1 MESLLQQLQKMNQF
15 ISAPCGGNGKCGKC
29 AVRFK
34 KGATEITARDREVF
48 TEEQLKLGWRLACLS
63 YPKEEY
69 EIEIPDAEEKIF
81 AQMDR
86 TFSEQTKDGTS
97 PKQLDGPGTFQRK
110 SDYGIAIDI
119 GTTTLAAVLVDLN
132 TGKTVSAATGINHQR
147 IYGSDVLSRIRAS
160 VDGRRFEMQR
170 CIRQDL
176 RKLIG
181 ELWTENIK
189 KIVIAG
195 NTTMCH
201 LLRGFPCDRLGVA
214 PFVPVDIGMMK
225 GSAGELLGL
234 KEFTAEVTILP
245 GISAF
250 IGADIAS
257 GAALLGMEATE
268 SYKLLLD
275 IGTNGEMVL
284 GKKDHLFA
292 ASTSAGPAFEGGNIS
307 CGMASI
313 PGAISHVV
321 IDEMEKAHVDVIGT
335 QDLEKDDVSGEKAAC
350 GDHHSI
356 SGDGIY
362 GSGMS
367 GHEISG
373 AGISESGICGSGM
386 IDLYAEF
393 LRHGIV
399 DEYGTYIDEYFEN
412 GYFLTDT
419 VKFTQG
425 DIRELQMAKAAI
437 RAGIEILLQK
447 AGINASQVESCYLA
461 GGFGS
466 QMDVRNAVRIGL
478 IPPELNEKTIAAGN
492 TSLEGAKQYLL
503 GRLTDAQLEKLIED
517 TKEVNLA
524 NEKEFE
530 ELYLQH
536 M

>member
-1 MESLLQQLQKMNQF
+1 MNQF

-48 TEEQLKLGWRLACLS
+48 TEEQLKLGWRLACLA
-63 YPKEEY
+63 YPKEGY
-69 EIEIPDAEEKIF
+69 EIEIPGAEEKIF

-86 TFSEQTKDGTS
+86 TFSEQTKDGIS
-97 PKQLDGPGTFQRK
+97 SKQLDDPGAFQRE

-132 TGKTVSAATGINHQR
+132 TGKTVSAAAGINHQR
-147 IYGSDVLSRIRAS
+147 IYGSDVLSRIWAS

-181 ELWTENIK
+181 ELWTENVK

-201 LLRGFPCDRLGVA
+201 LLRGFSCDKLGVA

-225 GSAGELLGL
+225 GSAAELLGL

-257 GAALLGMEATE
+257 GAALLGMEASE

-275 IGTNGEMVL
+275 IGTNGEMVF
-284 GKKDHLFA
+284 GKKEHLFA

-321 IDEMEKAHVDVIGT
+321 IDEKKKAHVDVI
-335 QDLEKDDVSGEKAAC
+335 C
-350 GDHHSI
+350 GL
-356 SGDGIY
+356 
-362 GSGMS
+362 GMS

-419 VKFTQG
+419 VKFTQS

-447 AGINASQVESCYLA
+447 AGINASQVESCFLA

-478 IPPELNEKTIAAGN
+478 IPPELNDKTIAAGN

-503 GRLTDAQLEKLIED
+503 GRLADAQLEKLIED

-530 ELYLQH
+530 ELYLRY

>member
-1 MESLLQQLQKMNQF
+1 MNQF

-321 IDEMEKAHVDVIGT
+321 IDEKKKAHVDVI
-335 QDLEKDDVSGEKAAC
+335 C
-350 GDHHSI
+350 GL
-356 SGDGIY
+356 
-362 GSGMS
+362 GMS

-373 AGISESGICGSGM
+373 AGISGSGICGSGM

-447 AGINASQVESCYLA
+447 AGINASQVENCYLA

-466 QMDVRNAVRIGL
+466 QMDVRNAVKIGL
-478 IPPELNEKTIAAGN
+478 IPPELNDKTVAAGN
-492 TSLEGAKQYLL
+492 TALEGAKQYLL
-503 GRLTDAQLEKLIED
+503 GRLTDPQLKKLIED

>member
-321 IDEMEKAHVDVIGT
+321 IDEKKKAHVDVI
-335 QDLEKDDVSGEKAAC
+335 C
-350 GDHHSI
+350 GL
-356 SGDGIY
+356 
-362 GSGMS
+362 GMS

-373 AGISESGICGSGM
+373 AGISGSGICGSGM

-447 AGINASQVESCYLA
+447 AGINASQVENCYLA

-466 QMDVRNAVRIGL
+466 QMDVRNAVKIGL
-478 IPPELNEKTIAAGN
+478 IPPELNDKTVAAGN
-492 TSLEGAKQYLL
+492 TALEGAKQYLL
-503 GRLTDAQLEKLIED
+503 GRLTDPQLKKLIED

-530 ELYLQH
+530 ELYLRY

>member
-284 GKKDHLFA
+284 GKKEHLFA

-321 IDEMEKAHVDVIGT
+321 IDEKKKAHVDVI
-335 QDLEKDDVSGEKAAC
+335 C
-350 GDHHSI
+350 GL
-356 SGDGIY
+356 
-362 GSGMS
+362 GMS

-373 AGISESGICGSGM
+373 AGISGSGICGSGM

-447 AGINASQVESCYLA
+447 AGINASQVENCYLA

-466 QMDVRNAVRIGL
+466 QMDVRNAVKIGL
-478 IPPELNEKTIAAGN
+478 IPPELNDKTVAAGN
-492 TSLEGAKQYLL
+492 TALEGAKQYLL
-503 GRLTDAQLEKLIED
+503 GRLTDPQLKKLIED

>member
-110 SDYGIAIDI
+110 SDYGIALDS

-321 IDEMEKAHVDVIGT
+321 IDEKKKAHVDVI
-335 QDLEKDDVSGEKAAC
+335 C
-350 GDHHSI
+350 GL
-356 SGDGIY
+356 
-362 GSGMS
+362 GMS

-373 AGISESGICGSGM
+373 AGISGSGICGSGM

-447 AGINASQVESCYLA
+447 AGINASQVENCYLA

-466 QMDVRNAVRIGL
+466 QMDVRNAVKIGL
-478 IPPELNEKTIAAGN
+478 IPPELNDKTVAAGN
-492 TSLEGAKQYLL
+492 TALEGAKQYLL
-503 GRLTDAQLEKLIED
+503 GRLTDPQLKKLIED

>member
-1 MESLLQQLQKMNQF
+1 
-15 ISAPCGGNGKCGKC
+15 
-29 AVRFK
+29 
-34 KGATEITARDREVF
+34 
-48 TEEQLKLGWRLACLS
+48 
-63 YPKEEY
+63 
-69 EIEIPDAEEKIF
+69 
-81 AQMDR
+81 
-86 TFSEQTKDGTS
+86 
-97 PKQLDGPGTFQRK
+97 
-110 SDYGIAIDI
+110 
-119 GTTTLAAVLVDLN
+119 
-132 TGKTVSAATGINHQR
+132 
-147 IYGSDVLSRIRAS
+147 
-160 VDGRRFEMQR
+160 MQR

-321 IDEMEKAHVDVIGT
+321 IDEKKKAHVDVI
-335 QDLEKDDVSGEKAAC
+335 C
-350 GDHHSI
+350 GL
-356 SGDGIY
+356 
-362 GSGMS
+362 GMS

-373 AGISESGICGSGM
+373 AGISGSGICGSGM

-447 AGINASQVESCYLA
+447 AGINASQVENCYLA

-466 QMDVRNAVRIGL
+466 QMDVRNAVKIGL
-478 IPPELNEKTIAAGN
+478 IPPELNDKTVAAGN
-492 TSLEGAKQYLL
+492 TALEGAKQYLL
-503 GRLTDAQLEKLIED
+503 GRLTDPQLKKLIED

>member
-97 PKQLDGPGTFQRK
+97 PKQLDGSGTFQRK

-321 IDEMEKAHVDVIGT
+321 IDEKKKAHVDVI
-335 QDLEKDDVSGEKAAC
+335 C
-350 GDHHSI
+350 GL
-356 SGDGIY
+356 
-362 GSGMS
+362 GMS

-373 AGISESGICGSGM
+373 AGISGSGICGSGM

-447 AGINASQVESCYLA
+447 AGINASQVENCYLA

-466 QMDVRNAVRIGL
+466 QMDVRNAVKIGL
-478 IPPELNEKTIAAGN
+478 IPPELNDKTVAAGN
-492 TSLEGAKQYLL
+492 TALEGAKQYLL
-503 GRLTDAQLEKLIED
+503 GRLTDPQLKKLIED

>member
-1 MESLLQQLQKMNQF
+1 MESLLKQLQKMDQF

-34 KGATEITARDREVF
+34 KGATEITAKDREVF

-63 YPKEEY
+63 YPEDGY
-69 EIEIPDAEEKIF
+69 EVDLPGAEEQIF

-86 TFSEQTKDGTS
+86 TFSEQTKDGIS
-97 PKQLDGPGTFQRK
+97 LKQPDDPGDFQRK

-119 GTTTLAAVLVDLN
+119 GTTTLAAILVDLS
-132 TGKTVSAATGINHQR
+132 TGKTVSAASGINHQR
-147 IYGSDVLSRIRAS
+147 IYGADVLSRIRVS

-176 RKLIG
+176 RKLFLEFGID
-181 ELWTENIK
+181 TAQNVK
-189 KIVIAG
+189 SIVIAG

-214 PFVPVDIGMMK
+214 PFVPVDIGIMK
-225 GSAGELLGL
+225 GSVGELLGL
-234 KEFTAEVTILP
+234 KEFRAEVTILP

-250 IGADIAS
+250 VGADIAS
-257 GAALLGMEATE
+257 GAALLGMEESE
-268 SYKLLLD
+268 SYQLLLD

-284 GKKDHLFA
+284 GKKEHLFA

-321 IDEMEKAHVDVIGT
+321 IDEKKKAHVDVIGAR
-335 QDLEKDDVSGEKAAC
+335 DFGEDDPSGGNAASQNRQ
-350 GDHHSI
+350 SI
-356 SGDGIY
+356 SGD
-362 GSGMS
+362 
-367 GHEISG
+367 
-373 AGISESGICGSGM
+373 GICGSGM

-393 LRHGIV
+393 MRHGMV
-399 DEYGTYIDEYFEN
+399 DEYGTYVDEYFEN

-419 VKFTQG
+419 VKFTQS

-466 QMDVRNAVRIGL
+466 QMDVRNAVKIGL
-478 IPPELNEKTIAAGN
+478 IPPELNDKTIAAGN
-492 TSLEGAKQYLL
+492 TALEGAKQYLL
-503 GRLTDAQLEKLIED
+503 GRLTDAQLKKLIED

-524 NEKEFE
+524 NEKDFE
-530 ELYLQH
+530 ELYLRY

>member
-1 MESLLQQLQKMNQF
+1 MESLLQQLQKMDRF

-34 KGATEITARDREVF
+34 KGATEITAKDREVF
-48 TEEQLKLGWRLACLS
+48 TEEQLESGWRLACLS
-63 YPKEEY
+63 YPEDGY
-69 EIEIPDAEEKIF
+69 EIELPGAEEQIF
-81 AQMDR
+81 TQMDR
-86 TFSEQTKDGTS
+86 TFSEQTKDGIS
-97 PKQLDGPGTFQRK
+97 SKQSDDPGDFQRK

-225 GSAGELLGL
+225 GSAVELLGL

-250 IGADIAS
+250 VGADIAS
-257 GAALLGMEATE
+257 GAALLGMEASE

-284 GKKDHLFA
+284 GKKEHLFA

-321 IDEMEKAHVDVIGT
+321 IDEKKKAHVDVIGAR
-335 QDLEKDDVSGEKAAC
+335 DFGEDDPSGGNAVRQNRQ
-350 GDHHSI
+350 SI
-356 SGDGIY
+356 SGD
-362 GSGMS
+362 
-367 GHEISG
+367 
-373 AGISESGICGSGM
+373 GICGSGM

-393 LRHGIV
+393 MSHGMV
-399 DEYGTYIDEYFEN
+399 DEYGTYVDEYFEN

-419 VKFTQG
+419 VKFTQS

-530 ELYLQH
+530 ELYLRY

>member
-321 IDEMEKAHVDVIGT
+321 IDEKKKAHVDVI
-335 QDLEKDDVSGEKAAC
+335 C
-350 GDHHSI
+350 GL
-356 SGDGIY
+356 
-362 GSGMS
+362 GMS

-373 AGISESGICGSGM
+373 AGISGSGICGSGM

-447 AGINASQVESCYLA
+447 AGINASQVENCYLA

-466 QMDVRNAVRIGL
+466 QMDVRNAVKIGL
-478 IPPELNEKTIAAGN
+478 IPPELNDKTVAAGN
-492 TSLEGAKQYLL
+492 TALEGAKQYLL
-503 GRLTDAQLEKLIED
+503 GRLTDPQLKKLIED

>member
-63 YPKEEY
+63 YPKEGY

-97 PKQLDGPGTFQRK
+97 SKQPDDPGAFQRK

-214 PFVPVDIGMMK
+214 PFVPVDIGIMK

-257 GAALLGMEATE
+257 GAALLGMEASE

-284 GKKDHLFA
+284 GKKEHLFA

-321 IDEMEKAHVDVIGT
+321 IDEKKKAHVDVIGT
-335 QDLEKDDVSGEKAAC
+335 QNFGKDDTSGEKAAC
-350 GDHHSI
+350 GDHHGI
-356 SGDGIY
+356 SGDGV
-362 GSGMS
+362 
-367 GHEISG
+367 
-373 AGISESGICGSGM
+373 CGSGM

-478 IPPELNEKTIAAGN
+478 IPPELNDKTIAAGN
-492 TSLEGAKQYLL
+492 TALEGAKQYLL
-503 GRLTDAQLEKLIED
+503 GRLTDSQLKKLIED

>member
-97 PKQLDGPGTFQRK
+97 PKQLDGSGTFQRK

-321 IDEMEKAHVDVIGT
+321 IDEKKKAHVD
-335 QDLEKDDVSGEKAAC
+335 
-350 GDHHSI
+350 
-356 SGDGIY
+356 GIC

-419 VKFTQG
+419 VKFTQS

-447 AGINASQVESCYLA
+447 AGINASQVENCYLA

-466 QMDVRNAVRIGL
+466 QMDVRNAVKIGL
-478 IPPELNEKTIAAGN
+478 IPPELNDKTVAAGN
-492 TSLEGAKQYLL
+492 TALEGAKQYLL
-503 GRLTDAQLEKLIED
+503 GRLTDPQLKKLIED

>member
-63 YPKEEY
+63 YPKEGY
-69 EIEIPDAEEKIF
+69 EIEIPGAEEQIF

-86 TFSEQTKDGTS
+86 TFSEQTKDGIS
-97 PKQLDGPGTFQRK
+97 SKQLDDPGAFQRK

-119 GTTTLAAVLVDLN
+119 GTTTLAAVLVDLS

-181 ELWTENIK
+181 ELWTENVK

-321 IDEMEKAHVDVIGT
+321 IDEKKKAHVDVI
-335 QDLEKDDVSGEKAAC
+335 C
-350 GDHHSI
+350 GL
-356 SGDGIY
+356 
-362 GSGMS
+362 GMS

-373 AGISESGICGSGM
+373 AGISGSGICGSGM

-447 AGINASQVESCYLA
+447 AGINASQVENCYLA

-466 QMDVRNAVRIGL
+466 QMDVRNAVKIGL
-478 IPPELNEKTIAAGN
+478 IPPELNDKTVAAGN
-492 TSLEGAKQYLL
+492 TALEGAKQYLL
-503 GRLTDAQLEKLIED
+503 GRLTDPQLKKLIED

>member
-1 MESLLQQLQKMNQF
+1 MNQF

-63 YPKEEY
+63 YPKEGY
-69 EIEIPDAEEKIF
+69 EIEIPGAEEQIF

-86 TFSEQTKDGTS
+86 TFSEQTKDGIS
-97 PKQLDGPGTFQRK
+97 SKQLDDPGAFQRK

-119 GTTTLAAVLVDLN
+119 GTTTLAAVLVDLS

-321 IDEMEKAHVDVIGT
+321 IDEKKKAHVDVI
-335 QDLEKDDVSGEKAAC
+335 C
-350 GDHHSI
+350 GL
-356 SGDGIY
+356 
-362 GSGMS
+362 GMS

-373 AGISESGICGSGM
+373 AGISGSGICGSGM

-447 AGINASQVESCYLA
+447 AGINASQVENCYLA

-466 QMDVRNAVRIGL
+466 QMDVRNAVKIGL
-478 IPPELNEKTIAAGN
+478 IPPELNDKTVAAGN
-492 TSLEGAKQYLL
+492 TALEGAKQYLL
-503 GRLTDAQLEKLIED
+503 GRLTDPQLKKLIED